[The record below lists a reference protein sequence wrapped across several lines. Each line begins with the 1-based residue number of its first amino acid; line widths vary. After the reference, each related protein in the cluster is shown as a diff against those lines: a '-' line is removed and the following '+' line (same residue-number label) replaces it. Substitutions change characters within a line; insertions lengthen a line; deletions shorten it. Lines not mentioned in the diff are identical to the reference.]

1 MHACIP
7 LSNPQPN
14 VSDTI
19 LNNSH
24 GKIPTNTTPSKS
36 CHVPTTPFGV
46 VIQFGVLM
54 VENYVHHISGVFKR
68 QLTQQLES
76 LVVLLLM
83 QTMLLDV
90 QHS

>member
-1 MHACIP
+1 M
-7 LSNPQPN
+7 
-14 VSDTI
+14 
-19 LNNSH
+19 
-24 GKIPTNTTPSKS
+24 PSKS

-54 VENYVHHISGVFKR
+54 VEKYVHHISGIFKR
-68 QLTQQLES
+68 QLIQQES

-83 QTMLLDV
+83 QTVLLDV